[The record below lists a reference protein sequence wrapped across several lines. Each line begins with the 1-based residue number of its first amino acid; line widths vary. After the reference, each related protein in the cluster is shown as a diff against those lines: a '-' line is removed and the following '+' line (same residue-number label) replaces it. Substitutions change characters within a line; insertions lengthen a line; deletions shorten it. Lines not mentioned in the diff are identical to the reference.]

1 MASDD
6 GMLVE
11 SLTAALT
18 STDDASRQRIRAFL
32 DERKR
37 HEPTMETPS

>member
-18 STDDASRQRIRAFL
+18 STDGASGQRIRAFL
-32 DERKR
+32 DRGKRDAPATER
-37 HEPTMETPS
+37 PS